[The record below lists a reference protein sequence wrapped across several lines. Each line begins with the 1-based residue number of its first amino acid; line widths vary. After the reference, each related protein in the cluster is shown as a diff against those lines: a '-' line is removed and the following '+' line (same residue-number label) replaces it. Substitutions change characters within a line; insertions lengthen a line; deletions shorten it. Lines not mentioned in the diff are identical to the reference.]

1 MKRSEAIKAI
11 KESNGQWFS
20 VRFIRRTDGEVR
32 YMNARTGVRKH
43 LRGGEAAYDFK
54 AKKLISVFDKIKKDY
69 RVIPE
74 EGIIEFNGV
83 AVEED

>member
-11 KESNGQWFS
+11 RESNGHWFS
-20 VRFIRRTDGEVR
+20 VRFIMRSNGEVR

-43 LRGGEAAYDFK
+43 LKGGKPAYDFK
-54 AKKLISVFDKIKKDY
+54 EKKLISVFDKIKEDY

-74 EGIIEFNGV
+74 EGIIEFNGI
-83 AVEED
+83 AVEAD